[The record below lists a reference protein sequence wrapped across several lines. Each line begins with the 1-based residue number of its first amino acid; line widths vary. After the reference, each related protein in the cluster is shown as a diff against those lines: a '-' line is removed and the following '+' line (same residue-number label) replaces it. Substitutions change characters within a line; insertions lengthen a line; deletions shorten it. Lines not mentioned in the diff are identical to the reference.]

1 MSPTRREPRIL
12 VVAAA
17 SELRDE
23 LPLLLADLGP
33 ISMPF
38 EQPGL
43 LDFVADTASL
53 RVMIIVERGGES
65 AALDLLQTVK
75 QRREQLAVLV
85 LSDKPTIEHATEAIR
100 RGAEDFVAIPFSRD
114 LLRKEINRALE
125 TADLRD
131 KVAHL
136 HSLVTTAYGFDQIVS
151 HSARMRPVFE
161 RAVAASHSDT
171 PVLIV
176 GETGTGKELLAR
188 AIHANSRR
196 RDRPFVA
203 VNCAAL
209 PHDLVESELF
219 GHRRGAFSGAHA
231 DHQGLFVAAHRG
243 TLLLDEVGEL
253 PAEAQAK
260 LLRVLQDGEV
270 RPVGGLESR
279 RVDVRMIAA
288 TNRSLRELRAGAL
301 RQDLFFRLSVL
312 VIEAPPL
319 RERADDIPRL
329 VHHFLARYRDS
340 GGPQL
345 AGFTPDALDVL
356 TQYSYPG
363 NVRELENLVQDLCT
377 TLPPDRTEI
386 RAADVLGWLHRQ
398 GARSVPGAA
407 PVPPAG
413 VELNLRE
420 LEAWAL
426 RRALVQARG
435 NKSRAAQLL
444 GISRDSLYRKL
455 HEAELSDSTTHKAK
469 HNKNKDLTS

>member
-1 MSPTRREPRIL
+1 MSPSRRDPRLL
-12 VVAAA
+12 VIAPAGEV
-17 SELRDE
+17 RDE
-23 LPLLLADLGP
+23 LTGLLADLGGVA
-33 ISMPF
+33 MPF
-38 EQPGL
+38 DQPGL
-43 LDFVADTASL
+43 LDFVANTASL
-53 RVMIIVERGGES
+53 RVMIVVEYGGEPT
-65 AALDLLQTVK
+65 ALDLLQTAK
-75 QRREQLAVLV
+75 HRREQLAIFVM
-85 LSDKPTIEHATEAIR
+85 SDKPTIEHATEAIR

-114 LLRKEINRALE
+114 LLRKEINRAFE

-131 KVAHL
+131 DIAHL
-136 HSLVTTAYGFDQIVS
+136 RSLVTTAYGFDQVVS
-151 HSARMRPVFE
+151 NSARMRPVFE
-161 RAVAASHSDT
+161 RALAASRSDT

-196 RDRPFVA
+196 RDRPFVP

-209 PHDLVESELF
+209 PHDLIESELF

-270 RPVGGLESR
+270 RPVGGLDSR
-279 RVDVRMIAA
+279 KIDVRVIAA
-288 TNRSLRELRAGAL
+288 TNRSLRDLRAGAL

-319 RERADDIPRL
+319 RERVDDIPRL
-329 VHHFLARYRDS
+329 VHHFLLRYRDS
-340 GGPQL
+340 GAL
-345 AGFTPDALDVL
+345 HLKGFTPDALDVL

-363 NVRELENLVQDLCT
+363 NVRELENLVHNLCT

-398 GARSVPGAA
+398 GARSLPGAA
-407 PVPPAG
+407 LMPPSG
-413 VELNLRE
+413 VELNLRA

-426 RRALVQARG
+426 KLALVQARG

-455 HEAELSDSTTHKAK
+455 REAGLSDSATEGPSTTKT
-469 HNKNKDLTS
+469 NG